1 MKRYRPLVFF
11 GIALMLGLVTS
22 FLVFSWLQNE
32 KNKLMAAPLPLAK
45 KVPVLVANAD
55 LAWGTKLTQE
65 MMQVQE
71 LPSDALPEG
80 YFSKQED
87 IKDRVLLADLRR
99 NEMLLESKLAP
110 IGTSGGVAAVTDVNK
125 RAMSVKVDDVI
136 GVAGFIKPADRV
148 DVMVTIEPEAGK
160 QGHAVAKMILE
171 NVKVLAAG
179 TQMERKGKDEE
190 PKPVQVIT
198 VEVEVEEAE
207 KLALASN
214 QGKLRLALRNPLN
227 SERVLTKGVQ
237 VGSLLNSYRPKSMTN
252 GEGGGQSRDYQG
264 RCPQGNHVLGSGRH
278 GNAVHTASIKR
289 SEAMDSGPG
298 LQRNSADWSFGSRG
312 KD

>member
-32 KNKLMAAPLPLAK
+32 KNKLMAAPLPLGK

-110 IGTSGGVAAVTDVNK
+110 IGTSGGVAAVTDVNC
-125 RAMSVKVDDVI
+125 I
-136 GVAGFIKPADRV
+136 
-148 DVMVTIEPEAGK
+148 
-160 QGHAVAKMILE
+160 AV
-171 NVKVLAAG
+171 
-179 TQMERKGKDEE
+179 
-190 PKPVQVIT
+190 PP
-198 VEVEVEEAE
+198 
-207 KLALASN
+207 
-214 QGKLRLALRNPLN
+214 
-227 SERVLTKGVQ
+227 
-237 VGSLLNSYRPKSMTN
+237 
-252 GEGGGQSRDYQG
+252 
-264 RCPQGNHVLGSGRH
+264 
-278 GNAVHTASIKR
+278 
-289 SEAMDSGPG
+289 
-298 LQRNSADWSFGSRG
+298 
-312 KD
+312 

>member
-11 GIALMLGLVTS
+11 GVALLLGLITS
-22 FLVFSWLQNE
+22 IMVFSWLQNE
-32 KNKLMAAPLPLAK
+32 KNRLMAAPLPLTK
-45 KVPVLVANAD
+45 NVQVMVANAD
-55 LAWGTKLTQE
+55 LSWGTKLTPE

-71 LPSDALPEG
+71 VPPGAIPEG
-80 YFSKQED
+80 HFTSAEV
-87 IKDRVLLADLRR
+87 IKDRVLLVDIKR
-99 NEMLLESKLAP
+99 NELLLESKLAP
-110 IGTSGGVAAVTDVNK
+110 LGTTSGGVAAVTDLNK

-136 GVAGFIKPADRV
+136 GVAGFIKPGDRV

-160 QGHAVAKMILE
+160 QGHTIAKMILE

-198 VEVEVEEAE
+198 VEVDVEEAE

-227 SERVLTKGVQ
+227 SERVLTKGAN
-237 VGSLLNSYRPKSMTN
+237 VGALLSSFRPKEALKRQD
-252 GEGGGQSRDYQG
+252 GEGGMR
-264 RCPQGNHVLGSGRH
+264 VE
-278 GNAVHTASIKR
+278 VIKGDVR
-289 SEAMDSGPG
+289 KEVK
-298 LQRNSADWSFGSRG
+298 F
-312 KD
+312 